1 MISSEELQQMSQ
13 RLSSEPFNKTVS
25 MVSLDNMPGEEY
37 ISLVNEVIHEVDGK
51 QPSLLQ
57 CRSEAPEQRVMRHL
71 EFLKGVQ
78 FKPDDASGLKAG
90 LLMGEKKHVLPI
102 LKFVLLDMEQIKERA
117 YLARYLMKISV
128 PQEMA
133 QSDEEIHAAWE
144 EYLELIEKFKEI
156 HSSVTEQRKAGP
168 NTDAVRND
176 IKAME
181 EERKQIEK
189 RVERA
194 EKKVKTLPN
203 HEALSTA
210 ATKLRLERQK
220 AEEIQMQI
228 REQRTQLSMCDSRLE
243 RANQRLESLSQQQS
257 GLTPADL
264 IERTADELKT
274 ANYRRKELL
283 PKALEEHK
291 RQLSA
296 LQEAASE
303 PNPDKISLL
312 EKISNLR
319 EEIKRYEEIKMEE
332 NKDQTLKAVRQNAKK
347 LAIRKEAQ
355 SKALQEKRKDEEEL
369 KKEVEEKKQ
378 MMQNEFGGA
387 PMNEK
392 QLKDYGNELRRQGQK
407 YNASR
412 NELKFLQSE
421 NGVLSRTL
429 EILSRQLASE
439 KEKLAELERIHGVSG
454 FSELQSKLEEVS
466 GLKQAKD
473 QQKGETMEDI
483 SRLVQELNQKIADK
497 RDVIEPLL
505 NRVRPLRTKHQ
516 TLQNEMKEAKKKYD
530 SVLAGIES
538 GRGNLEREVAKIRR
552 EHTKERANFQ
562 INRSTL
568 ENLHSL
574 QDRLQD
580 ADTWRDVLQKK
591 LRESEIKS
599 KNLRDQ
605 QRALREHKN
614 QKREEEALMWRK
626 VIQLLKLKEELA
638 QADCN
643 EQVAPPTSLEE
654 NRLVL

>member
-1 MISSEELQQMSQ
+1 MSQ

-25 MVSLDNMPGEEY
+25 MVSLDNMPGEDY
-37 ISLVNEVIHEVDGK
+37 ISLVNEVFHEVDQK
-51 QPSLLQ
+51 QPSLIQ

-78 FKPDDASGLKAG
+78 YKPDDSSGLKAG

-133 QSDEEIHAAWE
+133 QSDEEIHKAWE
-144 EYLELIEKFKEI
+144 EYLELMEKFKEI
-156 HSSVTEQRKAGP
+156 HSSVTEQRKQGP

-189 RVERA
+189 RVDRA

-203 HEALSTA
+203 YEALSTA

-303 PNPDKISLL
+303 PSPDKISLL
-312 EKISNLR
+312 ENISNLR

-347 LAIRKEAQ
+347 LSIRKEAQ

-392 QLKDYGNELRRQGQK
+392 QLKEYGNELRRQGQK
-407 YNASR
+407 YNSSR

-516 TLQNEMKEAKKKYD
+516 TLQNEIKDAKKKYD

-538 GRGNLEREVAKIRR
+538 GRGNLEREVTKIRR

-562 INRSTL
+562 INRGTL

-643 EQVAPPTSLEE
+643 EQVALPTSLEE